1 MRYHDSVNK
10 SYGSP
15 KMRCLIVY
23 LNISGHPTGGEAK
36 LVGNH
41 EAVYNTCQ
49 CLNVNRDYVIGR
61 KEHGLP

>member
-23 LNISGHPTGGEAK
+23 LNISAQRGGK
-36 LVGNH
+36 LSWW
-41 EAVYNTCQ
+41 ETTKLYISNTCQ
-49 CLNVNRDYVIGR
+49 CLNVNWDYVIGR